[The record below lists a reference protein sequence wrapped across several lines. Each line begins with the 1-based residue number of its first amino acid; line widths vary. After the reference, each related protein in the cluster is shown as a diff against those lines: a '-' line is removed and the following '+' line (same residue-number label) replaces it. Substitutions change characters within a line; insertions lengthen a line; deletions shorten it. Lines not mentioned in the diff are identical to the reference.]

1 MLSVSTTNKSAIH
14 SPLSKPKLVTFHGVS
29 KRTAQSAQAL
39 VLIGLSDDRVGPP
52 SGQPLVIVSRE
63 ADENLNLLPDTKMYS
78 LQVIQFR
85 TAENPGT
92 IRQALLHHNSHM
104 PDPSVF
110 KQKVVNLEEAYL
122 HSTLSNWE
130 GKTVMDKALIVGS
143 SMHRKNAV
151 TFSLRFNLKRGAALR
166 EEMSN
171 TFRRL
176 RNQLGP
182 VTDLGPT
189 LITVELDQQGRPH
202 LHGIVQTNLSG
213 DEVRAALA
221 PVSGRLSNPGF
232 RKFRLDVRRSV
243 NSVAWVAYM
252 TKDLLMLPDR
262 ESAKLIYMSQ
272 TARQC
277 GKQHLCE
284 LRALA
289 KQKLGITP
297 EWRGRASFHS
307 DSLHRVVRM
316 KVAPAILN

>member
-1 MLSVSTTNKSAIH
+1 V
-14 SPLSKPKLVTFHGVS
+14 V
-29 KRTAQSAQAL
+29 
-39 VLIGLSDDRVGPP
+39 
-52 SGQPLVIVSRE
+52 VSRDI
-63 ADENLNLLPDTKMYS
+63 DENPNQLPDTKMY
-78 LQVIQFR
+78 LTQVIQFR
-85 TAENPGT
+85 ASGAPGD
-92 IRQALLHHNSHM
+92 IRQALLHHNSYM

-110 KQKVVNLEEAYL
+110 KQKAVNLEEAYL

-130 GKTVMDKALIVGS
+130 GKTAMDKALIVGS
-143 SMHRKNAV
+143 SMYRQNAV
-151 TFSLRFNLKRGAALR
+151 TFSLRFNHKRGAALR
-166 EEMSN
+166 QELSN
-171 TFRRL
+171 TFRSI
-176 RNQLGP
+176 RNQLGS
-182 VTDLGPT
+182 VTALGPT
-189 LITVELDQQGRPH
+189 LITVELDKQGRPH

-221 PVSGRLSNPGF
+221 PASGRLSNPGF
-232 RKFRLDVRRSV
+232 RKFQLDVRRSV